1 MPVAFITNDF
11 TDLGNGTEVPGGCA
25 YYRCSLPMF
34 ASGQPAMLGR
44 PAFHPDYGFGIKET
58 KDRAVFQFDT
68 AVLKLIMFRWTPRQI
83 EVAQSLGQRIVV
95 DVDDAYDFL
104 PEVNQAWAMTHPD
117 KNKVMNRDH
126 YRRVIDAADTLVVST
141 PFLADYH
148 SDHRDVRMIRNG
160 VYPDMFPVKHQAD
173 KPVIGWVGA
182 IPFRGGD
189 LETMRDWLPGFL
201 DEHDLKFHHSGDLS
215 MVGHPYLADVVGLFD
230 ERVTYTPQVPIDQ
243 YQQLFQWFD
252 ICLVPLSDI
261 PFNHAKSCIKG
272 LEYAAA
278 GIPFVAAATPE
289 YEYLASTG
297 VGRVARTGDEW
308 VGHLTELLDVRV
320 RRREAAENRRL
331 VRELHS
337 IQAREPEWQA
347 LFSVPGSLQQAPSR
361 IAAAFS

>member
-11 TDLGNGTEVPGGCA
+11 TKLGNGTEVPGACA

-83 EVAQSLGQRIVV
+83 EIAQSLGQRIVV
-95 DVDDAYDFL
+95 DVDDAYDFI
-104 PEVNQAWAMTHPD
+104 PEVNAAWEQTHPER
-117 KNKVMNRDH
+117 NKAMNRDH

-148 SDHRDVRMIRNG
+148 SDHRDVRVIRNG
-160 VYPDMFPVKHQAD
+160 VYPDMFPVKHQEA
-173 KPVIGWVGA
+173 KPVIGWVGSMS
-182 IPFRGGD
+182 FRGGD
-189 LETMRDWLPGFL
+189 LETMDWLPGFL
-201 DEHDLKFHHSGDLS
+201 DEHGLWFHHSGDD
-215 MVGHPYLADVVGLFD
+215 GHNKIEDA
-230 ERVTYTPQVPIDQ
+230 VPIDADRLTVAPLLPIND
-243 YQQLFQWFD
+243 YPSLLQWFD
-252 ICLVPLSDI
+252 IGLVPLSDI

-331 VRELHS
+331 VRQLHS

-347 LFSVPGSLQQAPSR
+347 LFSVPGSLQQVPSR

>member
-1 MPVAFITNDF
+1 MPVAFLTNDF
-11 TDLGNGTEVPGGCA
+11 TRLKDGTDLPGGCA

-34 ASGQPAMLGR
+34 ACGQPGKLGR
-44 PAFHPDYGFGIKET
+44 PAFHQSHGFGIKESDT
-58 KDRAVFQFDT
+58 RAIFGFDT
-68 AVLKLIMFRWTPRQI
+68 VVLKLIMFRWTPRQMLI
-83 EVAQSLGQRIVV
+83 AQQLGQRIIV
-95 DVDDAYDFL
+95 DIDDSYDFL
-104 PEVNQAWAMTHPD
+104 PESNRAWEVTHPD
-117 KNKVMNRDH
+117 NNRVMNRDH
-126 YRRVIDAADTLVVST
+126 YRRVIEQADIVTVST
-141 PFLADYH
+141 PFLLEH
-148 SDHRDVRMIRNG
+148 HRKTHPDVRMIRNG
-160 VYPDMFPVKHQAD
+160 VYPDMFHVKPQSR

-182 IPFRGGD
+182 IPFRSGD
-189 LETMRDWLPGFL
+189 LETLRDWLPAFL
-201 DEHDLKFHHSGDLS
+201 DKHDLLFHHAGDGFGDVKFHE
-215 MVGHPYLADVVGLFD
+215 VVGIPEWRVRYQEGAPMSHYGNLLTQFD
-230 ERVTYTPQVPIDQ
+230 VG
-243 YQQLFQWFD
+243 
-252 ICLVPLSDI
+252 LVPLTDI

-272 LEYAAA
+272 LEYASA